1 MSDSHAHQHQHS
13 HGGHNHQHGPASYN
27 RAFMI
32 GIILNTVFVI
42 VEAAYG
48 YLSHSLSLVADAG
61 HNLSDVLALV
71 LAWAASLLSKKLP
84 TERRTYGYRRSS
96 ILAALFNAIFL
107 LAAIFI
113 IAWEA
118 IQRFAHPEPV
128 TGSTVIWVAAVGIV
142 INAATALLFLSGRK
156 GDLNVRGAFLHM
168 AADAGV
174 SLGVVI
180 AGAVIMFTGWQW
192 LDPALSL
199 LIVVVIFVSTWNLL
213 KDSLNM
219 ALDSVPPEIDAA
231 AIRLYLQSIP
241 AVTDVHDLHIWS
253 MSTTETALTVH
264 LVVAEPEQNDRII
277 QQAVHELHDRFG
289 IEHPTLQ
296 IEYGTYPCRLA
307 DESTI

>member
-1 MSDSHAHQHQHS
+1 MSASHAHHHEHHEGHS
-13 HGGHNHQHGPASYN
+13 HHHGPASYN
-27 RAFMI
+27 KAFLF
-32 GIILNTVFVI
+32 GIILNTLFVI

-61 HNLSDVLALV
+61 HNLSDVLALI

-84 TERRTYGYRRSS
+84 SERRTYGYRRSS

-118 IQRFAHPEPV
+118 IQRFGNPEPV
-128 TGSTVIWVAAVGIV
+128 TGSTVIWVAAVGIA

-180 AGAVIMFTGWQW
+180 AGIVILFTGWLW
-192 LDPALSL
+192 LDPVVSL
-199 LIVVVIFVSTWNLL
+199 LIVAVIFISTWGLL

-231 AIRLYLQSIP
+231 AIRSYLSTLP
-241 AVTDVHDLHIWS
+241 NVTNVHDLHIWG

-264 LVVAEPEQNDRII
+264 LIVSVTSNNDQII
-277 QQAVHELHDRFG
+277 QQAVQELHDQFG
-289 IEHPTLQ
+289 IEHPTIQ
-296 IEYGTYPCRLA
+296 IENGTYPCRLA
-307 DESTI
+307 GEDTL

>member
-1 MSDSHAHQHQHS
+1 MSASHAHHHEHHEGHS
-13 HGGHNHQHGPASYN
+13 HHHGPASYN
-27 RAFMI
+27 KAFLF
-32 GIILNTVFVI
+32 GIILNTLFVI

-61 HNLSDVLALV
+61 HNLSDVLALI

-118 IQRFAHPEPV
+118 IQRLANPEPV
-128 TGSTVIWVAAVGIV
+128 TGSTVIWVAAVGIA

-180 AGAVIMFTGWQW
+180 AGIVIMFTGWLW
-192 LDPALSL
+192 LDPVVSL
-199 LIVVVIFVSTWNLL
+199 LIVVVIFISTWGLL

-231 AIRLYLQSIP
+231 AIRSYLSTLP
-241 AVTDVHDLHIWS
+241 NVTNVHDLHIWG

-264 LVVAEPEQNDRII
+264 LVVSVMGNNDQII
-277 QQAVHELHDRFG
+277 QQAVQELHDQFG
-289 IEHPTLQ
+289 IEHPTIQ
-296 IEYGTYPCRLA
+296 IENGTYPCRLA
-307 DESTI
+307 GEDTL

>member
-1 MSDSHAHQHQHS
+1 MSASHAHSHS
-13 HGGHNHQHGPASYN
+13 HEGHSHHHGPASYN
-27 RAFMI
+27 RAFLI
-32 GIILNTVFVI
+32 GIILNMAFVI

-71 LAWAASLLSKKLP
+71 LAWVASLLSKKLP
-84 TERRTYGYRRSS
+84 TERRTYGFRRSS

-118 IQRFAHPEPV
+118 IQRFANPELV
-128 TGSTVIWVAAVGIV
+128 TGSTVIWVAAVGIA
-142 INAATALLFLSGRK
+142 INAGTALLFLSGRK

-180 AGAVIMFTGWQW
+180 AGIVIMFTGWQW
-192 LDPALSL
+192 LDPVVSL
-199 LIVVVIFVSTWNLL
+199 LIVVVIFISTWNLL

-231 AIRLYLQSIP
+231 AIKSYLASIP
-241 AVTDVHDLHIWS
+241 SVTDVHDLHIWG

-264 LVVAEPEQNDRII
+264 LVISEPGNNDQII
-277 QQAVHELHDRFG
+277 QQATHELHERFG

-296 IEYGTYPCRLA
+296 IENGTFPCRMA
-307 DESTI
+307 DEYTI

>member
-1 MSDSHAHQHQHS
+1 MSASHS
-13 HGGHNHQHGPASYN
+13 HHHSHEGHGHHHGPANYN
-27 RAFMI
+27 GAFLI
-32 GIILNTVFVI
+32 GIVLNTVFVI

-71 LAWAASLLSKKLP
+71 LAWAASILSKKVP

-118 IQRFAHPEPV
+118 IRRFADPEPV
-128 TGSTVIWVAAVGIV
+128 TGSTVIWVAAIGIA
-142 INAATALLFLSGRK
+142 INAATALLFVSGRK

-180 AGAVIMFTGWQW
+180 AGILIMFTGWQW
-192 LDPALSL
+192 LDPVVSL
-199 LIVVVIFVSTWNLL
+199 LIVLVIFISTWNLL

-231 AIRLYLQSIP
+231 AIRAYLASIP
-241 AVTDVHDLHIWS
+241 SVTDVHDLHIWG
-253 MSTTETALTVH
+253 MSTTETALTAH
-264 LVVAEPEQNDRII
+264 LVVSEPESNDRII
-277 QQAVHELHDRFG
+277 QQATHELHERFG

-296 IEYGTYPCRLA
+296 IEYGSFPCRLA
-307 DESTI
+307 GESTI

>member
-1 MSDSHAHQHQHS
+1 MSASHAHNHS
-13 HGGHNHQHGPASYN
+13 HEGHSHQHGPASYN
-27 RAFMI
+27 SAFMI

-42 VEAAYG
+42 VEAVYG

-71 LAWAASLLSKKLP
+71 LAWVASLLSKKLP

-118 IQRFAHPEPV
+118 IQRFANPEPV
-128 TGSTVIWVAAVGIV
+128 TGSTVIWVAAVGIA
-142 INAATALLFLSGRK
+142 INAGTALLFLSGRK

-180 AGAVIMFTGWQW
+180 AGVVIMFTGWQW
-192 LDPALSL
+192 LDPVVSL
-199 LIVVVIFVSTWNLL
+199 LIVVVIFISTWNLL

-231 AIRLYLQSIP
+231 AIKSYLASLP
-241 AVTDVHDLHIWS
+241 SVTDVHDLHIWG

-264 LVVAEPEQNDRII
+264 LVISEPGSNDQII
-277 QQAVHELHDRFG
+277 QQATHELHERFG

-296 IEYGTYPCRLA
+296 IENGTFPCRMA
-307 DESTI
+307 DEYTI

>member
-1 MSDSHAHQHQHS
+1 MSASHAHNHS
-13 HGGHNHQHGPASYN
+13 HEGHNHQHGPASYN
-27 RAFMI
+27 SAFLI

-107 LAAIFI
+107 LAAIII
-113 IAWEA
+113 IAWGA
-118 IQRFAHPEPV
+118 IERFANPEPV
-128 TGSTVIWVAAVGIV
+128 TGSTVIWVAAVGIA
-142 INAATALLFLSGRK
+142 INAGTALLFLSGRK

-180 AGAVIMFTGWQW
+180 AGIVIMFTGWQW
-192 LDPALSL
+192 LDPVVSL
-199 LIVVVIFVSTWNLL
+199 LIVVVIFISTWNLL

-231 AIRLYLQSIP
+231 AIKSYLASLP
-241 AVTDVHDLHIWS
+241 SVTDVHDLHIWG

-264 LVVAEPEQNDRII
+264 LVISEPGNNDQII
-277 QQAVHELHDRFG
+277 QQATHELHERFG

-296 IEYGTYPCRLA
+296 IENGTFPCHMA
-307 DESTI
+307 DEYTI